1 MARISSKISLEE
13 LCTIFKSFEKIN
25 NKIPTSVECNSGL
38 YDLPQWLTV
47 QKILKHNNTK
57 LKDFYIKLGK
67 TTKLRSSVDDYSEM
81 VERYKKISNEKGSAL
96 KYRELFGNK
105 YGLPTSS
112 WFVKHCP
119 EKNITNFSQFVEWCG
134 FKPRYTMSKE
144 KTIEIILDMQSKLDR
159 PLMKKD
165 FANPSQDSI
174 GVGMIKTHWG
184 SMNKMKEELGLT
196 IVGADVN
203 ELIRPIEQLKKDIV
217 KLCNKI
223 KTEENRN
230 IITYDDINDC
240 SFTMNRQTYDK
251 LFREKLN
258 MTLREYIQGI
268 GFKLMK
274 SGSGLVKHYDD
285 GEITSSQFE
294 YHFTNYLRD
303 IINLKFNSDYQRNI
317 RYKTFISWYSGLMDC
332 DYIIKY
338 KDKLIYIEIA
348 GILRDY
354 KEWYLNDKPLNSKSK
369 EKYRLKLKDKENM
382 FKESGVE
389 YYILFPSDLNEDT
402 YKKIFN

>member
-1 MARISSKISLEE
+1 MARGRVY
-13 LCTIFKSFEKIN
+13 
-25 NKIPTSVECNSGL
+25 NKIYNEEDWQLVNPLNKEIMEDYKAELKQNQKSNGTILQYYADWKIVML
-38 YDLPQWLTV
+38 Y
-47 QKILKHNNTK
+47 I
-57 LKDFYIKLGK
+57 
-67 TTKLRSSVDDYSEM
+67 
-81 VERYKKISNEKGSAL
+81 
-96 KYRELFGNK
+96 YR
-105 YGLPTSS
+105 
-112 WFVKHCP
+112 
-119 EKNITNFSQFVEWCG
+119 
-134 FKPRYTMSKE
+134 
-144 KTIEIILDMQSKLDR
+144 
-159 PLMKKD
+159 
-165 FANPSQDSI
+165 
-174 GVGMIKTHWG
+174 
-184 SMNKMKEELGLT
+184 
-196 IVGADVN
+196 
-203 ELIRPIEQLKKDIV
+203 
-217 KLCNKI
+217 
-223 KTEENRN
+223 
-230 IITYDDINDC
+230 
-240 SFTMNRQTYDK
+240 
-251 LFREKLN
+251 KLN